1 MHQLT
6 IIHPTT
12 CEAYPLADISADS
25 FYIDHVYGGLDT
37 LSFDISPQHPLYP
50 LCAEEAQ
57 ILYGDNAYRIKTVNE
72 RTETSTVS
80 SAIDLDSLKQTYYST
95 YKSETQLLSAV
106 LEEVLQDW
114 IIIGAELVSIR
125 RTLDMERVTAYD
137 IVMQAA
143 DTYGVCYQWSTSS
156 KTVRIIKPE
165 LNQPSGVYLT
175 PELNI
180 TDKALKGSTSALYTR
195 LYPYGKDGLDITSVN
210 DGKAYVED
218 FSYTNRVICAS
229 WTDERYTVAQSLK
242 DDAIEKLKAA
252 ARPVR
257 SYTFTVQDVAAE
269 NPNYDFLS
277 MALYQIASLLD
288 PDRNT
293 RTDHMIVDYK
303 EYPLSPM
310 SNVVTLSSV
319 AAKITTKI
327 ESVVTTVVS
336 GELAVDRQK
345 INELSRDVDTN
356 TARIA
361 ETYTIGETDALLE
374 SQAMQSKSEILA
386 QVSETYATGEQ
397 VDELTET
404 DRQIREQLAS
414 LSVTVDG
421 VSAQTQHRGGAN
433 LLKGTAAYG
442 LDNWEADEGVSLSR
456 GGAYASDVRQH
467 SAAGGGFVLPTGTR
481 IAQTVTTIPDGQYCW
496 MLRYKL
502 TGSGA
507 QAGAVMVGVTE
518 TALPPVS
525 EWTQVRG
532 NLTASGTAMDFAVEC
547 TAGTLLIADMILMP
561 GLEVSDWQQA
571 QNEIMTDGMTFANGV
586 LSIGAGGEKLSTRID
601 NASFAVKNNAA
612 NKYEAFFDENGSEF
626 GKTTVR
632 GSLTVDPE
640 ARAKGLV
647 TTPDGTGHVFLTV
660 ND

>member
-1 MHQLT
+1 M
-6 IIHPTT
+6 
-12 CEAYPLADISADS
+12 S
-25 FYIDHVYGGLDT
+25 
-37 LSFDISPQHPLYP
+37 
-50 LCAEEAQ
+50 AQ
-57 ILYGDNAYRIKTVNE
+57 I
-72 RTETSTVS
+72 
-80 SAIDLDSLKQTYYST
+80 KQTIAG
-95 YKSETQLLSAV
+95 E
-106 LEEVLQDW
+106 
-114 IIIGAELVSIR
+114 IGEGVR
-125 RTLDMERVTAYD
+125 RQNE
-137 IVMQAA
+137 
-143 DTYGVCYQWSTSS
+143 
-156 KTVRIIKPE
+156 
-165 LNQPSGVYLT
+165 
-175 PELNI
+175 
-180 TDKALKGSTSALYTR
+180 
-195 LYPYGKDGLDITSVN
+195 
-210 DGKAYVED
+210 
-218 FSYTNRVICAS
+218 
-229 WTDERYTVAQSLK
+229 
-242 DDAIEKLKAA
+242 
-252 ARPVR
+252 
-257 SYTFTVQDVAAE
+257 
-269 NPNYDFLS
+269 
-277 MALYQIASLLD
+277 
-288 PDRNT
+288 
-293 RTDHMIVDYK
+293 
-303 EYPLSPM
+303 
-310 SNVVTLSSV
+310 
-319 AAKITTKI
+319 
-327 ESVVTTVVS
+327 
-336 GELAVDRQK
+336 K

-397 VDELTET
+397 VDELTDA

-421 VSAQTQHRGGAN
+421 VSAKTQQRGGAN

-507 QAGAVMVGVTE
+507 QAGAVTVGAAE

-647 TTPDGTGHVFLTV
+647 TTPDGTGHVMFTV